1 MMRVLLVSAHPLSD
15 SLTGQL
21 STKLVQRLEARGAVV
36 ERLDLY
42 AAGFA
47 PALTAEE
54 RRSTYVEPYDASA
67 VAKEIAQLK
76 RAELVVLVFPTWW
89 FGLPAILKGWIDRV
103 WAPGHAYDHASDLG
117 PIKGRLTRLRG
128 LLAVTTLGAPGWVD
142 WLVMRRPVR
151 RVLRWGVLK
160 VCAPK
165 ARFGFAALYR
175 AEDVTPARL
184 AVFEARAIRALD
196 RLMDQAAAI

>member
-1 MMRVLLVSAHPLSD
+1 MRVLLVSAHPLQD
-15 SLTGQL
+15 SLTGH
-21 STKLVQRLEARGAVV
+21 LVRLLADRITARGAVV

-42 AAGFA
+42 AAGFS
-47 PALTAEE
+47 PVLTAAE
-54 RRSTYVEPYDASA
+54 RRSTYAETYDIRA
-67 VAKEIAQLK
+67 VAAEVAQLE
-76 RAELVVLVFPTWW
+76 RADLVVLVFPTWW
-89 FGLPAILKGWIDRV
+89 YGLPAMLKGWIDRV
-103 WAPGHAYDHASDLG
+103 WVPGHAYDHASDLG
-117 PIKGRLTRLRG
+117 PISGRLTGLRG
-128 LLAVTTLGAPGWVD
+128 LLAVTTLGGPAWAD

-175 AEDVTPARL
+175 AETVTPARL
-184 AVFEARAIRALD
+184 AAFEAQALRALE